1 MAWRDFWGFCR
12 SAAPFCRTLVAVGWA
27 IALALGGVW
36 WWAVFRLLAQPER
49 AGPVEGLVV
58 AGGWGLSL
66 LPVHCVPWARTAR
79 RKGRWA
85 VWGEQLARAVARTV
99 TKAVT
104 KDVKDVTGTAAQGV
118 TRAWPPRRWGAG
130 SGRS

>member
-12 SAAPFCRTLVAVGWA
+12 SSAPLRRALGAVGWV
-27 IALALGGVW
+27 IVPALGGVW

-49 AGPVEGLVV
+49 AGPVEGLVA

-66 LPVHCVPWARTAR
+66 LPVHCVPWARTPR

-85 VWGEQLARAVARTV
+85 VRGEQLTRAVARTV
-99 TKAVT
+99 TTSVTKAISKGVT
-104 KDVKDVTGTAAQGV
+104 KDVTK
-118 TRAWPPRRWGAG
+118 AWPPRRWGEG

>member
-12 SAAPFCRTLVAVGWA
+12 SAAPFRRTLGAVGWV
-27 IALALGGVW
+27 IVPALGGVW
-36 WWAVFRLLAQPER
+36 WWAVLRLLAQPER

-66 LPVHCVPWARTAR
+66 LPVHCVPWARPAR
-79 RKGRWA
+79 RKSRWA
-85 VWGEQLARAVARTV
+85 VRRERLTRAVARTV
-99 TKAVT
+99 TASVT
-104 KDVKDVTGTAAQGV
+104 KAIAKDV

>member
-1 MAWRDFWGFCR
+1 M
-12 SAAPFCRTLVAVGWA
+12 
-27 IALALGGVW
+27 W
-36 WWAVFRLLAQPER
+36 WWAVFRLLVQPER
-49 AGPVEGLVV
+49 AGPVEGLVA

-66 LPVHCVPWARTAR
+66 LPVHCVPWTRPAR

-85 VWGEQLARAVARTV
+85 ARGEKATRSVAKTV
-99 TKAVT
+99 TTATT
-104 KDVKDVTGTAAQGV
+104 KTV

>member
-12 SAAPFCRTLVAVGWA
+12 SATPFGRALGAVGWV
-27 IALALGGVW
+27 IASALGGVW

-79 RKGRWA
+79 HKSRWA
-85 VWGEQLARAVARTV
+85 AWAEQLTRAVARTV
-99 TKAVT
+99 TKAAPE
-104 KDVKDVTGTAAQGV
+104 DVTRTAAKGV